1 MKTTKGGKKSRQKV
15 NATYTVSFRWFF
27 TIKAIVFWIFQ
38 KPHCFESVKDRNRPS
53 GVHYFSN

>member
-27 TIKAIVFWIFQ
+27 TIKAIAFWIFQ
-38 KPHCFESVKDRNRPS
+38 KRHCFE
-53 GVHYFSN
+53 